1 MKGQRMQY
9 VHSCADSE
17 NFLGEGGR
25 DFRVIF
31 RFASGDSKNF
41 TVNLRN
47 LNFLNLPWE
56 GGSRPPPSLDLR
68 MVQRVYG
75 F

>member
-47 LNFLNLPWE
+47 LNFLNLPGE
-56 GGSRPPPSLDLR
+56 GGPPPSLDLR

>member
-31 RFASGDSKNF
+31 RFASGDSKKF
-41 TVNLRN
+41 TVNFRN
-47 LNFLNLPWE
+47 LNLPGE
-56 GGSRPPPSLDLR
+56 GGSRPPPL
-68 MVQRVYG
+68 
-75 F
+75 